1 MNEEITKL
9 LNKGAIIPVIFSP
22 TGFYSRMF
30 LVPKKGGSFRPV
42 IDLSQLNKFVVNE
55 HFQMENL
62 LCAKQIINPQDFMVK
77 LDLKD
82 AYLTV
87 GVHPNSQKYLRF
99 IWQGQVYQF
108 QALPFGLNTAPRV
121 FTKLL
126 RPVVAFLR
134 TRNIRLLIYLDDIL
148 LVASSPLILRQHTNI
163 VINLLQDLGFIINFE
178 KSILT
183 PTQILEF
190 LGFIINAVTM
200 KFYLPPEKITKTSRL
215 CKSLMKEN
223 PTSLHLLSQLL
234 GFLESCR
241 PAVWLAPLHFRHLQ
255 SCLIEQVALNNG
267 GYHGTVHLSRPALGE
282 LQWWILNIHQVHGS
296 PIRPPSSEMII
307 TSDASKMGW
316 GATCGNIFNQRTLV
330 TQGESPSHK
339 CPRTEGS
346 ISCHTIIPET
356 PIKPSSETS
365 PRQYDSGLIHQQPG
379 RNPLS
384 KVNVSDSRA
393 VELVSTTQYI
403 SEGGI
408 PSGCPERPSGQRI
421 EGVHRLE
428 RLENTIGGYTA
439 FSQGQG
445 NRPVCHQIDESTAT
459 LCKLAPR
466 SPRLR
471 NRRVYSGLEYHEGIC
486 ISPIQSD
493 SSNTNESERRQCN
506 STFSSTN
513 LASTTLVAPV
523 TTAGNKPTSSSSIVS
538 NSPGESVQ
546 SRGHSSNV
554 SKTPASRLGHLQ
566 QRCSAE
572 GFPGTVTRLLSSATR
587 QSTNK
592 AYDSAW
598 GKWSSWCDTRQTDPI
613 SANIRDIL
621 VFLSDQ
627 FDNKLQY
634 RTINVLRSA
643 ISSVHPWID
652 GKPVGQHPLV
662 IRLMK
667 GIANERPS
675 KPRYSSTWDVSRVT
689 SYLSSLG
696 DNDKLCLKLLTKK
709 LLMLL
714 ALISPERSSVLS
726 DLDIQFLKKQPDG
739 FTFTLTK
746 PRKTGDPR
754 SLTTIAFPCFK
765 EDSTLCPLKCLESY
779 LNATSEFRTLPE
791 CKKLFLSTLRP
802 HRPVS
807 KSTIARWLC
816 DTITASGIDSTIF
829 KAHSTRAAS
838 TSTAAKKQLPLNDIL
853 KMGDWTSSSTFQRF
867 YYKPTIDDSY
877 AKTILKS

>member
-108 QALPFGLNTAPRV
+108 QALPFCLNTAPRV

-134 TRNIRLLIYLDDIL
+134 TRNIRLLIYLNDIL

-282 LQWWILNIHQVHGS
+282 LQWWILNNHQVHGS

-316 GATCGNIFNQRTLV
+316 GATCGNISTNGRWSHEENLLHINVLELKAAFLAIQSFLKHQSNLVVKLRLDNTTAVSYINNQGGTRSPKLMSLTLELWNWCLRHSIFLKAEYLPGVQNVQADRESRVFTDSSDWKIQSEVIQPFLKDREIDLFATRLTNQLPRYVSWRPDPHAYATDAFTVDWSTTRGYAFPPFNLIPRTLMKV
-330 TQGESPSHK
+330 RDDNATLLLVAPIWQAQHWWPLLLQLA
-339 CPRTEGS
+339 
-346 ISCHTIIPET
+346 ISLPV
-356 PIKPSSETS
+356 
-365 PRQYDSGLIHQQPG
+365 RL
-379 RNPLS
+379 PLS
-384 KVNVSDSRA
+384 QT
-393 VELVSTTQYI
+393 L
-403 SEGGI
+403 
-408 PSGCPERPSGQRI
+408 
-421 EGVHRLE
+421 
-428 RLENTIGGYTA
+428 LENPSNLG
-439 FSQGQG
+439 
-445 NRPVCHQIDESTAT
+445 AT
-459 LCKLAPR
+459 HPMY
-466 SPRLR
+466 PRLR
-471 NRRVYSGLEYHEGIC
+471 LAVWVISNNAAQQKAFRVQLPDCCLPPH
-486 ISPIQSD
+486 D
-493 SSNTNESERRQCN
+493 SRQ
-506 STFSSTN
+506 TKLMT
-513 LASTTLVAPV
+513 PH
-523 TTAGNKPTSSSSIVS
+523 
-538 NSPGESVQ
+538 GESGVAGVIQ
-546 SRGHSSNV
+546 G
-554 SKTPASRLGHLQ
+554 RLI
-566 QRCSAE
+566 R
-572 GFPGTVTRLLSSATR
+572 FR
-587 QSTNK
+587 Q
-592 AYDSAW
+592 
-598 GKWSSWCDTRQTDPI
+598 I
-613 SANIRDIL
+613 S
-621 VFLSDQ
+621 
-627 FDNKLQY
+627 
-634 RTINVLRSA
+634 
-643 ISSVHPWID
+643 
-652 GKPVGQHPLV
+652 
-662 IRLMK
+662 
-667 GIANERPS
+667 E
-675 KPRYSSTWDVSRVT
+675 
-689 SYLSSLG
+689 
-696 DNDKLCLKLLTKK
+696 
-709 LLMLL
+709 
-714 ALISPERSSVLS
+714 
-726 DLDIQFLKKQPDG
+726 
-739 FTFTLTK
+739 
-746 PRKTGDPR
+746 
-754 SLTTIAFPCFK
+754 
-765 EDSTLCPLKCLESY
+765 
-779 LNATSEFRTLPE
+779 
-791 CKKLFLSTLRP
+791 
-802 HRPVS
+802 
-807 KSTIARWLC
+807 
-816 DTITASGIDSTIF
+816 IF
-829 KAHSTRAAS
+829 
-838 TSTAAKKQLPLNDIL
+838 
-853 KMGDWTSSSTFQRF
+853 
-867 YYKPTIDDSY
+867 
-877 AKTILKS
+877 